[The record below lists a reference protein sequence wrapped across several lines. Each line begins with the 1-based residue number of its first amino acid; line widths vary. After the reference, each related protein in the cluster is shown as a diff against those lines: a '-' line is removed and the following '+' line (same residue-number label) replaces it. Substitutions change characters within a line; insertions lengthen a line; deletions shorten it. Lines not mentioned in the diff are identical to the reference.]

1 MCEDLYDLGY
11 TNIHILD
18 NASTYPPL
26 LSWYENCPFKVERV
40 ANLQGLALWNSGFI
54 NKFPQESW
62 IAYSDSDLELNP
74 ETPQDFISQMINLA
88 TKYGREK
95 VGLAL
100 EREDIPEDS
109 EYRIGTKSWEAKYW
123 QNQLEPNVYDAEVDT
138 TFAVI
143 RVGQPFQYSSLR
155 VAGDFTARHLPW
167 YTDFNNLDEEEL
179 YYLQRCG
186 EWSTYGRMYQRHK
199 QNQIGIL

>member
-26 LSWYENCPFKVERV
+26 LKWYENCPHHVERV
-40 ANLQGLALWNSGFI
+40 ANLQGLALWNSDYI
-54 NKFPQESW
+54 NKFPQGSW

-74 ETPQDFISQMINLA
+74 NTPHGFISQMMGYGD
-88 TKYGREK
+88 KYGRIK

-100 EREDIPEDS
+100 KREDIPEDN
-109 EYRIGTKSWEAKYW
+109 EYNSGAKRWEAKYW
-123 QNQLEPNVYDAEVDT
+123 ERELEPNVFDAEVDT
-138 TFAVI
+138 TFALI
-143 RVGQPFQYSSLR
+143 KVGQPFQYASLR

-167 YTDFNNLDEEEL
+167 YNRWDNLDEEEL
-179 YYLQRCG
+179 YYLTNAG
-186 EWSTYGRMYQRHK
+186 EWSTYRRMYEKYK
-199 QNQIGIL
+199 QTQVS